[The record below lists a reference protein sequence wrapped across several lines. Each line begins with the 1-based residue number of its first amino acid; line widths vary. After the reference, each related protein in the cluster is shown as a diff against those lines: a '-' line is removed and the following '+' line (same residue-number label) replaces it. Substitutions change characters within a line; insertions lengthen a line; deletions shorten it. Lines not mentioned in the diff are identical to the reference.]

1 MMFALTYSLIYLFV
15 MLIYLIDLLK
25 IDIYPKGLTTFYK
38 REINTNLMSN
48 LVVHPFYLVGKG
60 WTNQM
65 SNAER
70 VLRDYF
76 DVDSVIGFYLFVL
89 FKFIL
94 MTWTFLFIYGIL
106 QIVVDLGT
114 DESMVSLRTKGV
126 GKYMTLIMCVGT
138 FVGWFFLTSIVNLI
152 FKKSNQGNKTSEG
165 FMAVCAVLC
174 MLVVILCI
182 IYFLI
187 VIKKDDTSLQSE
199 NPEIIM
205 FSAIKVFRLEKLFEI
220 ILMHT
225 LMCLFFVVIIAT
237 RYVFFRSKTID
248 GERSTKKKLVIIA
261 LCMNIIVFAFVKLHQ
276 NDVITQL
283 PPKLL

>member
-1 MMFALTYSLIYLFV
+1 MA
-15 MLIYLIDLLK
+15 
-25 IDIYPKGLTTFYK
+25 
-38 REINTNLMSN
+38 
-48 LVVHPFYLVGKG
+48 KG
-60 WTNQM
+60 WANQM

-76 DVDSVIGFYLFVL
+76 DVDSVIGFYLYVL
-89 FKFIL
+89 FKFML
-94 MTWTFLFIYGIL
+94 MSWTFLFIYGIL

-114 DESMVSLRTKGV
+114 DESMMNFRTKGV
-126 GKYMTLIMCVGT
+126 GKYMTLIMCVCT

-165 FMAVCAVLC
+165 FMAVCAVLS

-187 VIKKDDTSLQSE
+187 VLKKDDTSLQSE

-225 LMCLFFVVIIAT
+225 LLCLFFVVIIAV
-237 RYVFFRSKTID
+237 RHVFFRSKTID
-248 GERSTKKKLVIIA
+248 GETRTKKKLIIVA
-261 LCMNIIVFAFVKLHQ
+261 LCMNVIVFAFVKLHQ
-276 NDVITQL
+276 NNVITQL

>member
-1 MMFALTYSLIYLFV
+1 MFALTYSIIYLFV

-38 REINTNLMSN
+38 REVNTNLMSDI
-48 LVVHPFYLVGKG
+48 VVHPFYLMGKG
-60 WTNQM
+60 WSNQM

-94 MTWTFLFIYGIL
+94 ITWTFLFIYGVL

-114 DESMVSLRTKGV
+114 DESMVNFQTKGV
-126 GKYMTLIMCVGT
+126 GKYMTLIMCVCT
-138 FVGWFFLTSIVNLI
+138 FVGWFFLTSILNVL
-152 FKKSNQGNKTSEG
+152 FKKSNKGDKISEG
-165 FMAVCAVLC
+165 FMALCAVLS
-174 MLVVILCI
+174 MLVVISCI

-187 VIKKDDTSLQSE
+187 VLKKDNQSE

-205 FSAIKVFRLEKLFEI
+205 FAAIKVFKLEKLFEI
-220 ILMHT
+220 ILIHT
-225 LMCLFFVVIIAT
+225 LLCLFFVVIIAI

-248 GERSTKKKLVIIA
+248 GERSTKKKLIIIA
-261 LCMNIIVFAFVKLHQ
+261 LCMNVFVFGFVKLYQ
-276 NDVITQL
+276 NNVITHSQ
-283 PPKLL
+283 P

>member
-1 MMFALTYSLIYLFV
+1 MFALTYSLIYLFV
-15 MLIYLIDLLK
+15 MLIFLIDLLK

-38 REINTNLMSN
+38 REVNTNLMSDI
-48 LVVHPFYLVGKG
+48 VVHPFYLMGKS

-65 SNAER
+65 SNVER

-114 DESMVSLRTKGV
+114 DESMVDFRTKGV
-126 GKYMTLIMCVGT
+126 GKYLTLIMCVCT
-138 FVGWFFLTSIVNLI
+138 FVGWFFLTTIVNLI
-152 FKKSNQGNKTSEG
+152 FKKTNRENKTSEG
-165 FMAVCAVLC
+165 FMAVYAILC
-174 MLVVILCI
+174 MLVVILCM
-182 IYFLI
+182 IYFFL
-187 VIKKDDTSLQSE
+187 VLKKDTSLQSE

-205 FSAIKVFRLEKLFEI
+205 FAAIKVFRLEKLFEI

-225 LMCLFFVVIIAT
+225 LMCLFFVVIIAI
-237 RYVFFRSKTID
+237 RHVFFRTKTID
-248 GERSTKKKLVIIA
+248 GETRTKKKLLIIA
-261 LCMNIIVFAFVKLHQ
+261 LCMNVIVFAFVKLHQ
-276 NDVITQL
+276 NNVITQS
-283 PPKLL
+283 PPQLLMN